1 MTETKVL
8 DTFALMAYFGDESGA
23 DFVESLLLDAQK
35 SNIKLVMS
43 VVNLGEVW
51 YSIARHASVQEADA
65 WVHNL
70 RSWAIEIV
78 DADWQLTHQ
87 AATYKARGGI
97 SYADCYAAALAR
109 LRQADLV
116 TADPEFDKLKDEINI
131 IWSEN

>member
-1 MTETKVL
+1 MTETKIL
-8 DTFALMAYFGDESGA
+8 DTFALMAYFGDEAGA
-23 DFVESLLLDAQK
+23 DFVEQLLMQAQK
-35 SNIKLVMS
+35 GNLKLAMS

-51 YSIARHASVQEADA
+51 YSIVRHASVQEADA
-65 WVHNL
+65 WVHNI

-78 DADWQLTHQ
+78 DADWQLTRQ

-97 SYADCYAAALAR
+97 SYADCYAAALAK

-116 TADPEFDKLKDEINI
+116 TADPEFAKLKDEINI

>member
-1 MTETKVL
+1 MTETKIL
-8 DTFALMAYFGDESGA
+8 DTFALMAYFGDEAGA
-23 DFVESLLLDAQK
+23 DFVEQLLMQAQK
-35 SNIKLVMS
+35 GNLKLAMS

-51 YSIARHASVQEADA
+51 YSIVRHASVQEADA

-78 DADWQLTHQ
+78 DADWQLTQQ

-97 SYADCYAAALAR
+97 SYADCYAAALAK
-109 LRQADLV
+109 LRQSDLV
-116 TADPEFDKLKDEINI
+116 TADPEFAKLKDEINI

>member
-8 DTFALMAYFGDESGA
+8 DTFALMAYFGDEAGA
-23 DFVESLLLDAQK
+23 SFVEHLLMDAK
-35 SNIKLVMS
+35 KGNVKLAIS

-51 YSIARHASVQEADA
+51 YSIVRHASVQEADA

-97 SYADCYAAALAR
+97 SYADCYAAALAK

-116 TADPEFDKLKDEINI
+116 TADPEFAKLKDEINI

>member
-23 DFVESLLLDAQK
+23 DFVESLLLEAQK
-35 SNIKLVMS
+35 GNIKLVMS

-70 RSWAIEIV
+70 RSWAIEMV
-78 DADWQLTHQ
+78 DADWQLTRQ

-116 TADPEFDKLKDEINI
+116 TADPEFEKLKDEINI